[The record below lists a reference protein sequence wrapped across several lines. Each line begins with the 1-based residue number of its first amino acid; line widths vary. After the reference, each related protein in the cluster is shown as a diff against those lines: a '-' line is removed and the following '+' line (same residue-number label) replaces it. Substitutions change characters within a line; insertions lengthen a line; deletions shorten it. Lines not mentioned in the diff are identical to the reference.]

1 MARVK
6 QTARKTTGKAPRAS
20 KSVAEKTV
28 KKARKSEGATDAQK
42 ERKPHRWRNGT
53 VALRE
58 IKRYQKSTDLL
69 LRKLPFQRL
78 VREIAQNSC
87 ENLRFQ
93 VSALAALQEASE
105 SYLTRLFSDANNIAI
120 HSKRITLGPSDLIL
134 AHTTRHN

>member
-20 KSVAEKTV
+20 VAAKTV
-28 KKARKSEGATDAQK
+28 KKTRKSEGATDAQK

-58 IKRYQKSTDLL
+58 IKRYQKSTELL

-78 VREIAQNSC
+78 VREIAQQYADD
-87 ENLRFQ
+87 LRFQ
-93 VSALAALQEASE
+93 VSAIANLQEAAE
-105 SYLTRLFSDANNIAI
+105 AYLTGLFSDGNMLAI
-120 HSKRITLGPSDLIL
+120 HAKRVTIAPADLQM
-134 AHTTRHN
+134 AHAIRNN